1 MKRKP
6 NTSQENEMI
15 SKNKLVEQLG
25 KSLKSIDYAVS
36 LIPRERFLLPPPHG
50 KHPNADKGFKS
61 YFGEWSA
68 ARQLFHIIFY
78 EQNYAVPAME
88 YWLGE
93 PHPKSDLLFPDS
105 GMEEV
110 FWQNTVPD
118 ELTALSLIQKLRSVR
133 SEEILIAEA
142 ISEADFMEERLETRL
157 GKLSFVTVVMRTI
170 QHTFEHG
177 SDLLKN
183 ALLWDNALEWLG
195 KQG

>member
-1 MKRKP
+1 
-6 NTSQENEMI
+6 MI
-15 SKNKLVEQLG
+15 SKIKLVELLG
-25 KSLKSIDYAVS
+25 TSLKSIDYAVS
-36 LIPRERFLLPPPHG
+36 LVPRERFLLPPPHA
-50 KHPNADKGFKS
+50 KHPNADKGFKA

-88 YWLGE
+88 HWLGE
-93 PHPKSDLLFPDS
+93 PHPQSDLLFPDS

-118 ELTALSLIQKLRSVR
+118 ELAALSLIQKLRSVR
-133 SEEILIAEA
+133 SEEILITEA
-142 ISEADFMEERLETRL
+142 VPETEFMDERLETRL
-157 GKLSFVTVVMRTI
+157 GKLSFVTVVMKTI

-183 ALLWDNALEWLG
+183 ALLWNNALEWLD